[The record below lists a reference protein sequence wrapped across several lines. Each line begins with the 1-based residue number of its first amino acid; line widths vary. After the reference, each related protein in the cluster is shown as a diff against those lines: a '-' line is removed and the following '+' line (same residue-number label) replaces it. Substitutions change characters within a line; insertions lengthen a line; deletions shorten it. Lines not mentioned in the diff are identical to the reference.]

1 METISILLVLAVF
14 AAIIFGLWTMQK
26 KYVKFST
33 RVFAGLGAGV
43 VFGALIQLIFGTD
56 GAVTVTAMDWISI
69 VGTGYI
75 RFLQMLIMPLVFVSI
90 VRAFTKIEGTTNLG
104 KISTTVLTTLLGTTA
119 IAALVGIASVM
130 IFNLDGAQ
138 FVQGA
143 AETARI
149 EQIQQTQQQ
158 VADITLPQ
166 QIIQFIPAN
175 FFADLANTRSTSVI
189 AVVIFSVFVGMA
201 YLGVNRK
208 DPENGDFF
216 EKIISSIYAIV
227 MRIVTLVLRLA
238 PFGIFALMTRTLA
251 TSSIQALINLG
262 IFMIASYAALIAM
275 FIIHLIILALA
286 KTSPVQYLKKTW
298 PVLSFAF
305 SSRSSAGA
313 LPMNIETQ
321 RKALGVDDA
330 SANFSGTFGLSIGQ
344 NGCAGIY
351 PAMLAAI
358 VAPTMG
364 MDIFDPMVILTIV
377 LIVVISSF
385 GVAGVGGG
393 ATFAAL
399 IVLGTLGLPVTI
411 VGLVISVEPIIDMG
425 RTMLNVNDSILAGVL
440 SSKKIGE
447 FDEAVF
453 NDNAA
458 TVHTEI

>member
-216 EKIISSIYAIV
+216 EKMISSIYAIV

-262 IFMIASYAALIAM
+262 VFMIASYAALIAM